1 MAHLL
6 VNQSGGVTRITLDK
20 PPLNIMDIDLM
31 RELSA
36 ALDAV
41 RADQA
46 AKVVVIGAQGKLF
59 SAGVDIRDHTA
70 ERVEMML
77 SEFHA
82 LFRRLVRLPQPTVAA
97 VQGSA
102 LGGGCELAMACDFVV
117 ASTTAKFS
125 QPEIQVG
132 VFPPLAALLLPRLV
146 PRKKALEFILSG
158 DSIDAQSAERL
169 GLVNVA
175 VPPEEFAATVDAFV
189 ARFTRLSGAV
199 LRLAKRA
206 TLVATEGE
214 LESNLNTIEHLY
226 LTELMQTADAREGLA
241 AFMAR
246 RAPVWKDA

>member
-6 VNQSGGVTRITLDK
+6 VNQTNGVTRITLDK
-20 PPLNIMDIDLM
+20 PPLNVMDIELM

-41 RADQA
+41 RSNPAI
-46 AKVVVIGAQGKLF
+46 KLVVIGAQGKLF
-59 SAGVDIRDHTA
+59 SAGVDIREHTA
-70 ERVEMML
+70 ERVETML
-77 SEFHA
+77 HEFHA
-82 LFRRLVRLPQPTVAA
+82 IFRRLGRLPQPTIAA

-102 LGGGCELAMACDFVV
+102 LGGGCELAMACDFVI
-117 ASTTAKFS
+117 ASTAAKFG

-132 VFPPLAALLLPRLV
+132 VFPPIAALLLPRLM
-146 PRKKALEFILSG
+146 PRKKALEMILSG
-158 DSIDAQSAERL
+158 DSIDAQTAERF

-175 VPPEEFAATVDAFV
+175 VPPEEFTATVDVFV
-189 ARFTRLSGAV
+189 ARFARLSGAV

-206 TLVATEGE
+206 TLAATQGK
-214 LESNLNTIEHLY
+214 LESDLNAIEHLY